1 MHVLFI
7 RRNLF
12 KGKRLNI
19 FSATTDEEKIES
31 AVGNEIL
38 FISQEFIYDWERLGF
53 HLKADDMILNS
64 VILEEERHFCS
75 NI

>member
-1 MHVLFI
+1 MCLMHVVFI

-19 FSATTDEEKIES
+19 FSATTDEEKTES

-38 FISQEFIYDWERLGF
+38 FIFQEFIYDCERLG
-53 HLKADDMILNS
+53 
-64 VILEEERHFCS
+64 
-75 NI
+75 

>member
-19 FSATTDEEKIES
+19 FSATTDEERIES

-38 FISQEFIYDWERLGF
+38 FTFQEFIYDWEYLGF
-53 HLKADDMILNS
+53 
-64 VILEEERHFCS
+64 
-75 NI
+75 

>member
-1 MHVLFI
+1 MCFMNVLFI

-31 AVGNEIL
+31 AVGNEVL
-38 FISQEFIYDWERLGF
+38 FIFQEFIYDWECLGF
-53 HLKADDMILNS
+53 NLKTDGTICQEYFRTLY
-64 VILEEERHFCS
+64 
-75 NI
+75 